1 MSGDALA
8 IGQLAASV
16 VDRARAAMD
25 DFYEMEAVMRD
36 NPEFEAW
43 VEDARAVD
51 IAEEARARGL
61 GLRGTVEMVGPCPD
75 CGGSDRFAINTRKQV
90 FNCRGCG
97 ESGDVIALTRLI
109 DKSDFRAACEHLTG
123 KPAPDGKA
131 GTVDQKAALQAAADR
146 AAKAAQREAEHNTW
160 REGER
165 RRAYE
170 IWCGGAPVAGSET
183 ADYLAARGLGD
194 VLPLLATRRLR
205 HVNGLD
211 YWHQRSVPGQKKPK
225 PFVLHH
231 GPAMLAPITDPD
243 GRFAGVHMTWFLP
256 MTPGRKVDLVDPQD
270 GDDLPA
276 KKIRGSKRRGAIR
289 LIEPDSFDRL
299 VIGEGIETVLSVACA
314 EIGTSD
320 FARTAYWSSIDLQH
334 LGGKAVETIAHP
346 DLKTTTGRPQRVPG
360 PLPDMGDPKALPI
373 PDHVVDVLQ
382 LGDGDSDRFTAE
394 QVHARSARR
403 WARPGRRIRTA
414 WAPES
419 GDFNDVWRGVA

>member
-160 REGER
+160 REG
-165 RRAYE
+165 
-170 IWCGGAPVAGSET
+170 
-183 ADYLAARGLGD
+183 
-194 VLPLLATRRLR
+194 
-205 HVNGLD
+205 
-211 YWHQRSVPGQKKPK
+211 
-225 PFVLHH
+225 
-231 GPAMLAPITDPD
+231 
-243 GRFAGVHMTWFLP
+243 
-256 MTPGRKVDLVDPQD
+256 
-270 GDDLPA
+270 
-276 KKIRGSKRRGAIR
+276 
-289 LIEPDSFDRL
+289 
-299 VIGEGIETVLSVACA
+299 
-314 EIGTSD
+314 
-320 FARTAYWSSIDLQH
+320 
-334 LGGKAVETIAHP
+334 
-346 DLKTTTGRPQRVPG
+346 
-360 PLPDMGDPKALPI
+360 
-373 PDHVVDVLQ
+373 
-382 LGDGDSDRFTAE
+382 
-394 QVHARSARR
+394 
-403 WARPGRRIRTA
+403 
-414 WAPES
+414 
-419 GDFNDVWRGVA
+419 